1 VWLIYITY
9 VYKRTLRDV
18 ELVKKLKDLHE
29 TRKLITRRQE
39 LFTSLDTETAQIR
52 AVGFLIALFHL
63 PLGLA
68 IVCRWYS

>member
-1 VWLIYITY
+1 MYITY
-9 VYKRTLRDV
+9 VYKRTLIYV

-29 TRKLITRRQE
+29 TRKLNTCRQE
-39 LFTSLDTETAQIR
+39 LFTGLDTQTAQLR
-52 AVGFLIALFHL
+52 AVGFHITLFHL